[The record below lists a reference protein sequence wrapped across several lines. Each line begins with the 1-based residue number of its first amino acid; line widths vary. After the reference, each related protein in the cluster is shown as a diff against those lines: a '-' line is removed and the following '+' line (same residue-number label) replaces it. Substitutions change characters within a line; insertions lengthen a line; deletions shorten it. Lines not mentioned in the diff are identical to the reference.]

1 MYLRLYYFLTSKTHI
16 VLFRFQNK
24 KSEPLLFYAFPR
36 KQSTFKCK
44 CYTVVESAK
53 VTEMDGRS
61 VWKAAK
67 T

>member
-1 MYLRLYYFLTSKTHI
+1 MTLNI
-16 VLFRFQNK
+16 LFRFK
-24 KSEPLLFYAFPR
+24 YRTTESLLFYALSR
-36 KQSTFKCK
+36 VQSTFKCK
-44 CYTVVESAK
+44 CYTFVESER